1 MTKTIPPLDLLWFIM
16 ESPASPT
23 HVGGLLLFDKPKNRP
38 GTMREIVDAYRTFK
52 PTPPFS
58 YVPVLGRG
66 VPRFTE
72 VKEYDPCYHNSHVS
86 LPDGATYEDLLRLVA
101 DLHEPVLD
109 RERPLFRNWLIDGVP
124 GNRFA
129 IYAKVHHAIV
139 DGISGTKRMY
149 AALSSS
155 AQRSIPTPAFA
166 AEVPVRKPRQSK
178 ALAERL
184 AAMATAATK
193 QSQAAR
199 DVSLGA
205 LKKRLSTLF
214 GAPPAGSMPFTG
226 GRAPTN
232 VPLCMSRSFATL
244 SLSLDEMQ
252 AVGRHHGATLND
264 LAVTIVD
271 EGLHRYLR
279 QTGRPFP
286 RRLVAMCP
294 MSLREEGDTAAGT
307 KVSAMFV
314 HLGGHEATT
323 SERIGQVIETMKVA
337 KEELRSMSKE
347 AALMYATSALGL
359 AELASA
365 TRAIRVTPPLANL
378 VISNV
383 PGVRDQ
389 MYLNGARMAGLFPV
403 SMMAASVG
411 LNVTLTSCHDRMD
424 FGFVGNGATMYH
436 LSELARHV
444 QEAYDELGAAA
455 RKPKSAKSSA
465 KSRPARRRSTRK

>member
-1 MTKTIPPLDLLWFIM
+1 M
-16 ESPASPT
+16 ESAASPT

-38 GTMREIVDAYRTFK
+38 GITQEIVDAYRGFK

-72 VKEYDPCYHNSHVS
+72 VTAYDPSYHNAHIS
-86 LPDGATYEDLLRLVA
+86 LPDGATYEDLLNLVA
-101 DLHEPVLD
+101 DLHESVLD
-109 RERPLFRNWLIDGVP
+109 RDRPLFRNWLIDGVP

-139 DGISGTKRMY
+139 DGVSGTRRMY

-166 AEVPVRKPRQSK
+166 AEEPVRKARPPK
-178 ALAERL
+178 ALVERL
-184 AAMATAATK
+184 ATLSVTATK
-193 QSQAAR
+193 QTQALR
-199 DVSLGA
+199 DVSIGA
-205 LKKRLSTLF
+205 LKKRLSTVL
-214 GAPPAGSMPFTG
+214 GAAPAGSMPFTSQ
-226 GRAPTN
+226 RAPTN
-232 VPLCMSRSFATL
+232 EALRVSRSFATL

-252 AVGRHHGATLND
+252 AVGRHYGATLND

-271 EGLHRYLR
+271 EGVHRYLR
-279 QTGRPFP
+279 QTERPFP
-286 RRLVAMCP
+286 HRLVAMCP

-314 HLGGHEATT
+314 HLGEHDATT
-323 SERIGQVIETMKVA
+323 GERIGQIIEAMKVA

-347 AALMYATSALGL
+347 AALLYAISALGV
-359 AELASA
+359 AEFTTA
-365 TRAIRVTPPLANL
+365 TRVGRVTPPLANL

-383 PGVRDQ
+383 PGVRSQ
-389 MYLNGARMAGLFPV
+389 MYLNGAPMAGLFPI

-411 LNVTLTSCHDRMD
+411 LNVTLTSCNDRMD
-424 FGFVGNGATMYH
+424 FGFVGNGATMHH
-436 LSELARHV
+436 LPELARHV
-444 QEAYDELGAAA
+444 QEAYDELAAGAQKGKPA
-455 RKPKSAKSSA
+455 RSGTSRTKPAKPK
-465 KSRPARRRSTRK
+465 